1 MSKFHVSK
9 ILFDLDGTLI
19 DTAGDLHAATNH
31 VLKVTGRPEVPLS
44 LVRPYVGFGAL
55 KLIEVGFTATGGIKN
70 GETVEDYKDSFL
82 DYYQSNIAV
91 HSTLF
96 AGGNSLLES
105 LKDKEIPL
113 AICTNK
119 SYALAEILLKELGLF
134 SSFDIVLGGDSLPY
148 RKPDPRHLTDAID
161 KLPGNGP
168 AIMVGDSSP
177 DILAAQ
183 NAGIPVIA
191 AEYGYHDMPLSELKP
206 DATIKSLGKL
216 EELLVF

>member
-1 MSKFHVSK
+1 MSKFHVGK
-9 ILFDLDGTLI
+9 ILFDLDGTLV

-55 KLIEVGFTATGGIKN
+55 RLIKVGFDATGGIKD
-70 GETVEDYKDSFL
+70 GETVEEYRDTFL
-82 DYYQSNIAV
+82 DYYRSNIAV

-96 AGGNSLLES
+96 AGGHDLLEN
-105 LKDKEIPL
+105 LNRRKIPI
-113 AICTNK
+113 AVCTNK
-119 SYALAEILLKELGLF
+119 SYALAEALLKELDLF
-134 SSFDIVLGGDSLPY
+134 SSFDLVLGGDSLPY

-161 KLPGNGP
+161 KLAGNGS

-177 DILAAQ
+177 DIFAAQ

-191 AEYGYHDMPLSELKP
+191 AEYGYHDIPLSELKP
-206 DATIKSLGKL
+206 DATIKNLGSL